1 MIPTIQYT
9 KHTEIPFYLREYLE
23 SVSATNSVEDI
34 PLEEINGFMQMMEEV
49 ERGKYWKES
58 TEDV

>member
-1 MIPTIQYT
+1 MSY
-9 KHTEIPFYLREYLE
+9 KEYTEIPFHLREYFE
-23 SVSATNSVEDI
+23 SIAESNSVEDI
-34 PLEEINGFMQMMEEV
+34 PLEDINGFMQMMEEV

>member
-1 MIPTIQYT
+1 MSY
-9 KHTEIPFYLREYLE
+9 KEYTEIPFHLREYLE
-23 SVSATNSVEDI
+23 SVAATDSLEEI

>member
-1 MIPTIQYT
+1 MSY
-9 KHTEIPFYLREYLE
+9 KEYTEIPFHLREYLE

-49 ERGKYWKES
+49 ERGKYWTEKKE
-58 TEDV
+58 EV